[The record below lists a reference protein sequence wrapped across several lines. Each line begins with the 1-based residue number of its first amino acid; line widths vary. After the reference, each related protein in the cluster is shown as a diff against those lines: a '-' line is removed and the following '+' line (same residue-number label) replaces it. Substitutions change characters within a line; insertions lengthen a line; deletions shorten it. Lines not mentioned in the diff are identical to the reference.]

1 MKYLVSAAEMRL
13 YDSNTIEKIGIP
25 ACVLMERAA
34 LAAAETAYAH
44 CKTAGAH
51 VLVMAGMGNN
61 GGDALAAA
69 RLLTEKGCRVEVW
82 CVGDRQKA
90 SVQWVRQM
98 EILEK
103 YPVEFTET
111 PGRQEYDV
119 LLDGLF
125 GVGLSREVSGAYAG
139 AVECFNRLP
148 GWKLALD
155 LPSGVDSDTGKIW
168 GCAVKADATVTFG
181 FCKKGLVMYPGCE
194 AAGEILT
201 ADIGISDLG
210 FFGQEPEMFAYD
222 EEVSVLMPKRDP
234 GGNKAT
240 FGKLLLTAGSLN
252 MAGAAVLAA
261 RGAYRTGA
269 GMVKVITSPEN
280 RSILQQS
287 VPEALLGNAESLK
300 ESLEWADI
308 LAIGPGLGKD
318 KAALFCLDKMI
329 REGRK
334 PLLADADGLNLLA
347 QNREL
352 GNLLAAQGGKG
363 RDIILTPHVKELAGL
378 LGKSTAECKSDLPS
392 AGRALA
398 RAFHAVV
405 AAKDARTYICGE
417 EGAVCMNLNGNSGM
431 ATAGSG
437 DVLAGII
444 AGLMAQGMRGFN
456 AASVGVYLHARAGD
470 LAAARKGEYACMAG
484 DIAENIALAARRDQI
499 PW

>member
-1 MKYLVSAAEMRL
+1 
-13 YDSNTIEKIGIP
+13 
-25 ACVLMERAA
+25 
-34 LAAAETAYAH
+34 
-44 CKTAGAH
+44 
-51 VLVMAGMGNN
+51 
-61 GGDALAAA
+61 
-69 RLLTEKGCRVEVW
+69 
-82 CVGDRQKA
+82 
-90 SVQWVRQM
+90 M

-261 RGAYRTGA
+261 RAAYRTGA
-269 GMVKVITSPEN
+269 GMVKVITSP
-280 RSILQQS
+280 L
-287 VPEALLGNAESLK
+287 
-300 ESLEWADI
+300 
-308 LAIGPGLGKD
+308 
-318 KAALFCLDKMI
+318 
-329 REGRK
+329 
-334 PLLADADGLNLLA
+334 
-347 QNREL
+347 
-352 GNLLAAQGGKG
+352 
-363 RDIILTPHVKELAGL
+363 
-378 LGKSTAECKSDLPS
+378 
-392 AGRALA
+392 
-398 RAFHAVV
+398 
-405 AAKDARTYICGE
+405 
-417 EGAVCMNLNGNSGM
+417 
-431 ATAGSG
+431 
-437 DVLAGII
+437 
-444 AGLMAQGMRGFN
+444 
-456 AASVGVYLHARAGD
+456 
-470 LAAARKGEYACMAG
+470 
-484 DIAENIALAARRDQI
+484 
-499 PW
+499 